1 MTDQF
6 LLNCAIG
13 LIGVVV
19 SLGVWIVQMMW
30 KSIQGLKKSN
40 LTNCERINSFEVL
53 VAGHY
58 IRREDVER
66 SIAAIFTKLDRIED
80 KLDRKADK

>member
-1 MTDQF
+1 MTDEF
-6 LLNCAIG
+6 LLNFAIG
-13 LIGVVV
+13 LISIVL
-19 SLGVWIVQMMW
+19 SLCVWIVRMMW
-30 KSIQGLKKSN
+30 KSIQTLKNSN
-40 LTNCERINSFEVL
+40 STNCERINSFEVL

-80 KLDRKADK
+80 KLDRKVDK